1 MPCENSRSLV
11 TGLWISEKVE
21 TKVRHNARESVVYW
35 YREKMQRGCSDPGRA
50 LSRLFPGRRPGHQG
64 KDAPQGAR
72 DLWPAPP
79 SSGAGLD
86 FAREVV
92 TMSNEANL
100 IPMDQRSEDEVR
112 ELGRRGGIASGA
124 VRRRKRSLRE
134 AADLYLS
141 LPVTD
146 RRRVNKLLRRA
157 VNPED
162 IDNQMAM
169 IAGLTDAAT
178 EGDARAATVL
188 VKLLGEATPPAG
200 DNDTALAQA
209 ARLLEDV
216 ESVIE

>member
-1 MPCENSRSLV
+1 
-11 TGLWISEKVE
+11 
-21 TKVRHNARESVVYW
+21 
-35 YREKMQRGCSDPGRA
+35 
-50 LSRLFPGRRPGHQG
+50 
-64 KDAPQGAR
+64 
-72 DLWPAPP
+72 
-79 SSGAGLD
+79 
-86 FAREVV
+86 
-92 TMSNEANL
+92 MSNEANL
-100 IPMDQRSEDEVR
+100 IPMDRRSEDEVR

-157 VNPED
+157 VDPED

-188 VKLLGEATPPAG
+188 VKLLGETPPPAG